1 MSTNFLLHLRSSHVC
16 EDVLKEEPSEDLQC
30 DVPGCSYSTQKSY
43 NMLGGGGNE
52 RISAKKIFVLEK
64 LGHWA

>member
-1 MSTNFLLHLRSSHVC
+1 MIQTIHFSFFRSSHVC

-43 NMLGGGGNE
+43 NMLGRGGN
-52 RISAKKIFVLEK
+52 
-64 LGHWA
+64 